1 MKNVLL
7 LAIALLA
14 FSTSYANSSSKYF
27 VNDEKIENVMQEST
41 QIDFTVDAAQLNML
55 LNSESIQQDK
65 NAWVA
70 FALTTV
76 VGGLGIHRVYLGG
89 KGSLILIYIVTCGGI
104 FGIVP
109 LVDWIV
115 LLVGAIN
122 GDISQFVG
130 NDKFFMWGN

>member
-1 MKNVLL
+1 MKKSLL
-7 LAIALLA
+7 LVVGMMFAVAG
-14 FSTSYANSSSKYF
+14 FSSSKYTIDDNQVENLMEQSVQ
-27 VNDEKIENVMQEST
+27 VNFTLSQE
-41 QIDFTVDAAQLNML
+41 QVDGILGTT
-55 LNSESIQQDK
+55 SIQAEP

-70 FALTTV
+70 FALSWVIGWT
-76 VGGLGIHRVYLGG
+76 GIHRVYLGG

-109 LVDWIV
+109 LIDWIV
-115 LLVGAIN
+115 LLVGAIK

>member
-1 MKNVLL
+1 MFAV
-7 LAIALLA
+7 AG
-14 FSTSYANSSSKYF
+14 FSSSKYTIDDNQVENLMEQSVQ
-27 VNDEKIENVMQEST
+27 VNFTLSQE
-41 QIDFTVDAAQLNML
+41 QVDGILGTT
-55 LNSESIQQDK
+55 SIQAEP

-70 FALTTV
+70 FALSWVIGWT
-76 VGGLGIHRVYLGG
+76 GIHRVYLGG

-109 LVDWIV
+109 LIDWIV
-115 LLVGAIN
+115 LLVGAIK